1 MDALSQRAL
10 ALVLPVHIR
19 PLVGLIA
26 EFVGVSL
33 RCEVCDEKGALPIRF
48 ESGAWSTICPECHEI
63 LRLSMSDCD
72 NSAVAVWLVEGFLAE
87 ARVSDRALVPQWR
100 DRLLM

>member
-1 MDALSQRAL
+1 MDAPSQRAL

-33 RCEVCDEKGALPIRF
+33 LCEVCHEKGGLRIRF
-48 ESGAWSTICPECHEI
+48 ESGAWFEFCPECI
-63 LRLSMSDCD
+63 AIMMSNCD
-72 NSAVAVWLVEGFLAE
+72 NSAAQWLADQLLA
-87 ARVSDRALVPQWR
+87 LFPQWR
-100 DRLLM
+100 EPIAYVAQ